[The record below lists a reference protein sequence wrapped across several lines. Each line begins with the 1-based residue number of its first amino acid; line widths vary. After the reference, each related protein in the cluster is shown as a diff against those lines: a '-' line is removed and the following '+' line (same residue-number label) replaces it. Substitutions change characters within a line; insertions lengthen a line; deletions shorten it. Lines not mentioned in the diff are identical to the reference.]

1 MTNRA
6 AGRVAA
12 ALLFAAAAARV
23 APQQRAPEPVPGRI
37 APSSIEIDL
46 AGGAKLSG
54 RFPTLLLDGVD
65 ARLGTWLAGFVLS
78 LLHETM
84 VATLEAL
91 PVSGDAKAGAS
102 FAAWQRKVD
111 YRIAHA
117 GRDYLS
123 VAFTDYSFTGGAHG
137 NTLYHTFLFVRFA
150 SAWREAS
157 LQDLLMPDPEA
168 LERLSRLLLDALG
181 RKGAALVTSGSI
193 KALSIE
199 QMRAFTATP
208 RALTF
213 LFAPYE
219 VGPYSD
225 GTYEVALPLG
235 ELSGVLRPEMLAML
249 RDG

>member
-6 AGRVAA
+6 AGRMAA
-12 ALLFAAAAARV
+12 ALLLAAGATRV
-23 APQQRAPEPVPGRI
+23 APQETPPELVPGRI

-65 ARLGTWLAGFVLS
+65 ARLGTWLAGFLLS
-78 LLHETM
+78 LLHETT
-84 VATLEAL
+84 VTTLEAL
-91 PVSGDAKAGAS
+91 PVSGDARAGAS

-123 VAFTDYSFTGGAHG
+123 LAFTDYLFTGGAHG
-137 NTLYHTFLFVRFA
+137 NTQYHTFLFVRFA
-150 SAWREAS
+150 SVWREAS
-157 LQDLLMPDPEA
+157 LQDLLLPEPGS
-168 LERLSRLLLDALG
+168 LDRLSQLLLDALR
-181 RKGAALVTSGSI
+181 RKGAALVTSGAI
-193 KALSIE
+193 KAFSIE
-199 QMRAFTATP
+199 QLRAFTATP

-225 GTYEVALPLG
+225 GTYEADLPLG
-235 ELSGVLRPEMLAML
+235 DLAGVLRPEMLAML
-249 RDG
+249 LDG